1 VDCLKLHMSIKMFV
15 VPCIFKDDDSY
26 VAAKSSYLDFTAF
39 IFLYEKGIY
48 VELTGLTSLSQP

>member
-1 VDCLKLHMSIKMFV
+1 MFV

-26 VAAKSSYLDFTAF
+26 VAAKSLYLDFTAF

-48 VELTGLTSLSQP
+48 VELLGSRAYHSPNL